1 VVNSPPGA
9 AIEYFVQQIINGVTV
24 GCIYALVA
32 MGYTL
37 AHGITSQIN
46 LAHGDIFMI
55 GAFGATIAII
65 GLGILG
71 IDAAPWVL
79 PVALVAAI
87 VFNAAYGWS
96 VNKMIYR
103 PLRVAPGYSALIATL
118 GFAIFLREYV
128 RLLHGARSLWLQP
141 ILTGG
146 FEWSYH
152 GEFRVFLG
160 CTEIFVLLLTGT
172 TLTLGWLV
180 IERTRI
186 GRAGRAIAQDAAM
199 AALLGIDPQ
208 RTSAAVFVLA
218 ASLAA
223 VAGLMVS
230 VHYGVIDFFTG
241 FVFGLKALTAAIIG
255 GIGSL
260 PGAVVGGLLIG
271 LLETMWSAYFEII
284 YRDVVVFGILVAT
297 LVFRPNGLLG
307 RPHPERVPGPGQP
320 RH

>member
-1 VVNSPPGA
+1 MV
-9 AIEYFVQQIINGVTV
+9 AIDYFVQQLINGATI

-37 AHGITSQIN
+37 VHGITGQIN

-55 GAFGATIAII
+55 GAFGATIAVI

-71 IDAAPWVL
+71 IGAAPWVL
-79 PVALVAAI
+79 PTALVAAI
-87 VFNAAYGWS
+87 AFNMVYGWS
-96 VNKMIYR
+96 VNRMIYR
-103 PLRVAPGYSALIATL
+103 PLRVAPGYSAIVATL

-128 RLLHGARSLWLQP
+128 RLLHGARSLWLEQT
-141 ILTGG
+141 LKGG
-146 FEWSYH
+146 LEWSQH
-152 GEFRVFLG
+152 GDFAVFLG
-160 CTEIFVLLLTGT
+160 YTEIFIFLLTAVA
-172 TLTLGWLV
+172 LTVSWFV
-180 IERTRI
+180 VERTRV
-186 GRAGRAIAQDAAM
+186 GRAGRAIAQDATM
-199 AALLGIDPQ
+199 ATLLGIDAV
-208 RTSAAVFVLA
+208 RTSAAVFVLT

-230 VHYGVIDFFTG
+230 VHYGVIDFFMG

-271 LLETMWSAYFEII
+271 LLETMWSAYFQMI
-284 YRDVVVFGILVAT
+284 YRDVVVFGILIAA
-297 LVFRPNGLLG
+297 LVFRPDGLFG
-307 RPHPERVPGPGQP
+307 RPHAERAPGPGQP